1 MEEILSKSVDEINN
15 NNLYYMH
22 AFEKGNDAGPGNRNP
37 SSGSCAGDQSCKYVA
52 ESECRGHS
60 GKTGKDKKES
70 REEQVF
76 PAFFIHI
83 SPSFSHNNHTDKR

>member
-1 MEEILSKSVDEINN
+1 MTLESIASEINRVE
-15 NNLYYMH
+15 LGYGRL
-22 AFEKGNDAGPGNRNP
+22 A
-37 SSGSCAGDQSCKYVA
+37 
-52 ESECRGHS
+52 
-60 GKTGKDKKES
+60 GKDKKES